1 MILKR
6 LFESDC
12 FDYKKFILDN
22 LKHLIID
29 ASEAI
34 VLIKIIEYYETTDIF
49 NLEKLRE
56 TAPLSKK
63 NFDEALASL
72 LDKGFYS
79 IYLKETNGISEEAI
93 SIEGFFNRCEQLLS
107 SKTSN
112 EPSELQ
118 EILRIVSVG
127 LNKILIATDI
137 EIVKSLV
144 EDDMYTKN
152 DFEKAFVK
160 LKDKNVVNIK
170 SLVSELEKERKKG
183 LKPKTKEIPQG
194 FLDFVN
200 NIK

>member
-22 LKHLIID
+22 IRHLIID

-93 SIEGFFNRCEQLLS
+93 SIEGFFDRCEQLLS

>member
-93 SIEGFFNRCEQLLS
+93 SIEGFFDRCEQLLS

>member
-6 LFESDC
+6 LFASDW

-79 IYLKETNGISEEAI
+79 IYLKEENGISEEAI
-93 SIEGFFNRCEQLLS
+93 SIEGFFDRCEQLLS

-112 EPSELQ
+112 DPSELQ

-127 LNKILIATDI
+127 LNKILIATEI

-144 EDDMYTKN
+144 SDDMYTKN

>member
-93 SIEGFFNRCEQLLS
+93 SIEGFFDRCEQLLS

-152 DFEKAFVK
+152 DFEKEFVK

>member
-22 LKHLIID
+22 LRHLIID

-93 SIEGFFNRCEQLLS
+93 SIEGFFDRCEQLLS

-160 LKDKNVVNIK
+160 LNEKNVVNIK
-170 SLVSELEKERKKG
+170 
-183 LKPKTKEIPQG
+183 
-194 FLDFVN
+194 
-200 NIK
+200 

>member
-93 SIEGFFNRCEQLLS
+93 SIEGFFDRCEQLLS

-170 SLVSELEKERKKG
+170 SLISELEKGRKTGIKN
-183 LKPKTKEIPQG
+183 KENNVPQG

>member
-1 MILKR
+1 M
-6 LFESDC
+6 
-12 FDYKKFILDN
+12 
-22 LKHLIID
+22 
-29 ASEAI
+29 
-34 VLIKIIEYYETTDIF
+34 
-49 NLEKLRE
+49 
-56 TAPLSKK
+56 
-63 NFDEALASL
+63 
-72 LDKGFYS
+72 
-79 IYLKETNGISEEAI
+79 
-93 SIEGFFNRCEQLLS
+93 S

-112 EPSELQ
+112 DPSELQ

-127 LNKILIATDI
+127 LNKILIATEI

-144 EDDMYTKN
+144 EEDMYTKN

>member
-34 VLIKIIEYYETTDIF
+34 VLIKIIEYYETTDAF

-79 IYLKETNGISEEAI
+79 IYLKEENGISEEAI
-93 SIEGFFNRCEQLLS
+93 SIEGFFDRCEQLLS
-107 SKTSN
+107 SKNSN
-112 EPSELQ
+112 DPSELQ

-127 LNKILIATDI
+127 LNKILIATEI

-144 EDDMYTKN
+144 EEDMYTKN

>member
-22 LKHLIID
+22 LRHLIID

-93 SIEGFFNRCEQLLS
+93 SIEGFFDRCEQLLS

>member
-34 VLIKIIEYYETTDIF
+34 VLIKIIEYYETTDAF

-79 IYLKETNGISEEAI
+79 IYLKEENGISEEAI
-93 SIEGFFNRCEQLLS
+93 SIEGFFDRCEQLLS

-112 EPSELQ
+112 DPSELQ
-118 EILRIVSVG
+118 EILRIVLLS
-127 LNKILIATDI
+127 
-137 EIVKSLV
+137 S
-144 EDDMYTKN
+144 
-152 DFEKAFVK
+152 
-160 LKDKNVVNIK
+160 
-170 SLVSELEKERKKG
+170 
-183 LKPKTKEIPQG
+183 
-194 FLDFVN
+194 
-200 NIK
+200 

>member
-93 SIEGFFNRCEQLLS
+93 SIEGFFDRCEQLSS

-112 EPSELQ
+112 DPSELQ

>member
-93 SIEGFFNRCEQLLS
+93 SIEGFFDRCEQLLS

-112 EPSELQ
+112 DPSELQ

>member
-79 IYLKETNGISEEAI
+79 IYLNETNGISEEAI
-93 SIEGFFNRCEQLLS
+93 SIEGFFDRCEQLLS